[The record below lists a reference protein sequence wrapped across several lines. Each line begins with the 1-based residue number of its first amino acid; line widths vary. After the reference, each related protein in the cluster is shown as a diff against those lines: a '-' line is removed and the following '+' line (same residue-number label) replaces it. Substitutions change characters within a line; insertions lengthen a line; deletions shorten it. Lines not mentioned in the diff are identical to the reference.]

1 MATIATEIKD
11 MKSWDEAK
19 YWLTTHG
26 WGPELIAQQ
35 KEAWDAAAA
44 PAPAPKPAPVAA
56 PAVKAEVKKSTKKAT
71 KIDAW
76 T

>member
-11 MKSWDEAK
+11 MKSWDEAE

-56 PAVKAEVKKSTKKAT
+56 PAVKAEVKNPLKKL
-71 KIDAW
+71 ISRNRD
-76 T
+76 